1 MNSRR
6 LFLVLSLLSGV
17 LLYGSEFGPGQTS
30 SSPATAEKKAT
41 VQEAPKKPAVKKKK
55 SGATKYRRVNK
66 RRRKP
71 MSPRVKRIRQAFV
84 ASTSLRPM
92 ARQLLQDRTPAAYA
106 GVEAYARRH
115 AKEDAGAL
123 AWLVAGY
130 AHILDHD
137 YPKAV
142 DPLNRA
148 KVHAGDLGEYVTYYL
163 GTAYMQT
170 GRTAEALG
178 TLSNF
183 ETKYPDS
190 LLIRDAHVI
199 YANALMQDN
208 RAPEAVT
215 LLEQDREP
223 ARVDVEWNLG
233 RAYEAAG
240 DSAKAAA
247 VFRNIYLTMPL
258 AGEADAAAVEL
269 KKLGA
274 TTSVP
279 PMTVEERRSRADLL
293 AKGRRYADAERE
305 YHDLINDAAP
315 AERPDIMMAMAS
327 AQMRSG
333 HGKDAKHLL
342 ESLQGLNDDQSAQR
356 LYLLGEAARSADDD
370 DAFLNMVGQLRQQS
384 PNSRWL
390 EQALLTQ
397 GNIYLLRRDFDHAID
412 AYRELQTRFPNGS
425 RASYAHWKAAW
436 LTLRQGRKDEAK
448 KEFEEQIALYPASN
462 EVPAAVYWL
471 GRLAEDDG
479 DNTKAQACFQKL
491 SDRFRNYYYADLAR
505 KELKKLPGTTETVDY
520 ALLDKIPGIDLNQ
533 KIEDDDAPADNL
545 RVQKASLLSNG
556 ALVDL
561 AARELQAAAGEEKG
575 TWVTPET
582 ARIYQENELY
592 NRGIEVVKHAVP
604 NYFALDLPALPR
616 AYWEALFPRPYWND
630 LKRFSTRNELDP
642 YLVAS
647 LIRQESEFNPGAVSN
662 KNAVGLMQLLPKT
675 GKLVAKEEKMRH
687 FRANQLLTPSVNL
700 QLGTKYF
707 RTMVD
712 KFGSFEYALAA
723 YNAGDDRVKD
733 WLSAG
738 NFRDPQ
744 EFVESIPFT
753 ETREYVQAI
762 LRNASVYRQLYGTP

>member
-1 MNSRR
+1 VVVNCRR
-6 LFLVLSLLSGV
+6 LLLVFCLLTGVFLYS
-17 LLYGSEFGPGQTS
+17 FGQASSIPTAEQK
-30 SSPATAEKKAT
+30 SSPP
-41 VQEAPKKPAVKKKK
+41 QIQKKPSTHKK
-55 SGATKYRRVNK
+55 SSATKYRTTK
-66 RRRKP
+66 RRKKTV
-71 MSPRVKRIRQAFV
+71 SPRVRRIRQAFV
-84 ASTSLRPM
+84 ASASLRPM
-92 ARQLLQDRTPAAYA
+92 ARQLLQNRTPTAYG

-115 AKEDAGAL
+115 ANQEAGAL
-123 AWLVAGY
+123 AWLVVGY
-130 AHILDHD
+130 ARILDHD
-137 YPKAV
+137 YAKALV
-142 DPLNRA
+142 PLTRA
-148 KVHAGDLGEYVTYYL
+148 KVHAGELGDYVTYYL

-170 GRTAEALG
+170 GRTAEAIA
-178 TLSNF
+178 TLNHF

-190 LLIRDAHVI
+190 LVVRDSHVI
-199 YANALMQDN
+199 YANALLEDHRPQ
-208 RAPEAVT
+208 EAVA

-223 ARVDVEWNLG
+223 VRVDVEWNLG

-240 DSAKAAA
+240 DTAEAAT
-247 VFRNIYLTMPL
+247 VFRNVYLSMPL
-258 AGEADAAAVEL
+258 AGEADLAAAEL
-269 KKLGA
+269 KKLGPSTA
-274 TTSVP
+274 VAPLSA
-279 PMTVEERRSRADLL
+279 EERKGRADLL
-293 AKGRRYADAERE
+293 ARGRRYADAARE
-305 YHDLINDAAP
+305 YHDLIDELNP
-315 AERPDIMMAMAS
+315 AERPDVIMAMAS

-333 HGKDAKHLL
+333 HAPDAKHLL
-342 ESLQGLNDDQSAQR
+342 ESLPGLNDDQSAQR
-356 LYLLGEAARSADDD
+356 LYLLGEAARASDDD
-370 DAFLNMVGQLRQQS
+370 NGFLSVVGQLRQQS

-390 EQALLTQ
+390 EQALLSE
-397 GNIYLLRRDFDHAID
+397 GNIYLLRRDYDHAID
-412 AYRELQTRFPNGS
+412 AYRELQQRFPNGG

-462 EVPAAVYWL
+462 EVPAAVYWR

-479 DNTKAQACFQKL
+479 DATKAQACFQKL

-505 KELKKLPGTTETVDY
+505 KELKKFPDGGDPPDY

-533 KIEDDDAPADNL
+533 NIAEDEAPADNL

-556 ALVDL
+556 AMVDL
-561 AARELQAAAGEEKG
+561 AARELQAAAEDEKG
-575 TWVTPET
+575 AWVTPET
-582 ARIYQENELY
+582 ARIFEQNQLY
-592 NRGIEVVKHAVP
+592 NREIEVVKHAVP

-616 AYWEALFPRPYWND
+616 AYWEALFPLPYWTD
-630 LKRFSTRNELDP
+630 VKRFSARNELDP

-647 LIRQESEFNPGAVSN
+647 LIRQESEFNPGAVSV

-707 RTMVD
+707 RTKVQR
-712 KFGSFEYALAA
+712 FGSFEYALAA

-738 NFRDPQ
+738 NFRDPE

-762 LRNASVYRQLYGTP
+762 LRNASVYRQLYERPKLLH